1 MVYTEELRIKDEK
14 IDNAIKVLKN
24 EFVGIDEQIES
35 ILNNMRTWYLYP
47 NLQDRPLVI
56 SLWGL
61 TGVGKT
67 CVIKRIAELLD
78 IEKDM
83 VYFNFA
89 EIGECTSWEVE
100 NKLEE
105 ELSNDKSNRM
115 FIYDEFQYA
124 ATLDAMGNEKDKKSG
139 LKPFWELLDNGKIH
153 KRDNFW
159 VARQMYQ
166 LLRYF
171 IRINDF
177 EPMKIVNGE
186 WVNAE
191 ECLSGFN
198 HYERSK
204 FKNYFQW
211 EEKDKIGGNEED
223 AIEEFDG
230 PMSNE
235 RYETLVDENSHNTF
249 FIRQSYIE
257 RLMNLLDQN
266 ENTSS
271 DILDFHHRITKMNI
285 DEIIELI
292 DSACNNAMKGY
303 DLDFKNSIIFVIGNL
318 DEAYEMALD
327 VDPDMSPDQFHKATK
342 NITIVDIKKALQ
354 QRFRNEQIARLG
366 NIHVIYPSFTS
377 DTFRKIIKLT
387 LDNYAKDV
395 FKLTGFKLTYDK
407 SLIDIIYKD
416 AVFPTHGTRPI
427 FSSVHEFV
435 KSKFPIIVHDIA
447 VIDNNT
453 DNIEINYSF
462 KRKNTIV
469 KAYNGSDLIYERKFK
484 EKLRLEELRK
494 STKDEEQALVAVHE
508 SGHFVMYAKLHNK
521 LPEKVCSRTT
531 DKSTGGFL
539 LKDVD
544 DYNGIETKEE
554 LMNDIK
560 IALGGY
566 VAETVVFGYRNI
578 SNGAQSDLRTA
589 TKIASRIVRD
599 YGMDNFDC
607 AVTTYLMNAIEM
619 NDNGGILFDSNISD
633 TNSKIKR
640 IIGICRDEVQATFQD
655 LVWKNMLKKSA
666 EYLAVHSSMPKN
678 KMNEIY
684 DEIPDKYKKTDNTD
698 TFYRDKLKNF

>member
-1 MVYTEELRIKDEK
+1 MIYTEELRNKDKK
-14 IDNAIKVLKN
+14 IDEAIKVLKE
-24 EFVGIDEQIES
+24 EFIGIDEQIES
-35 ILNNMRTWYLYP
+35 ILNNVRAWYLYP

-67 CVIKRIAELLD
+67 CVVKRIAELLD

-89 EIGECTSWEVE
+89 EIGECTSWEIE

-177 EPMKIVNGE
+177 EPMKVVNGE

-211 EEKDKIGGNEED
+211 EEKNKIGGNEGD

-257 RLMNLLDQN
+257 KLMNLLDQN
-266 ENTSS
+266 GNTSS
-271 DILDFHHRITKMNI
+271 DILDFHHRLTKMNI

-292 DSACNNAMKGY
+292 DSACDNAMKGY

-377 DTFRKIIKLT
+377 DTFRKIIKLA

-395 FKLTGFKLTYDK
+395 FELTGFKLTYDK

-447 VIDNNT
+447 LTGNDT
-453 DNIEINYSF
+453 STIEINYSF

-469 KAYNGSDLIYERKFK
+469 KAYKGNDLIYERKFK

-531 DKSTGGFL
+531 DKGTGGFL

-578 SNGAQSDLRTA
+578 SNGAQSDLRKA

-607 AVTTYLMNAIEM
+607 AVTSYLMNATEL
-619 NDNGGILFDSNISD
+619 NENGGILFDANIND

-640 IIGICRDEVQATFQD
+640 IIGICRDEVQSTFQND
-655 LVWKNMLKKSA
+655 VWKKMLKSSA
-666 EYLAVHSSMPKN
+666 EYLAVHSSIPKK
-678 KMNEIY
+678 KMGEIY
-684 DEIPDKYKKTDNTD
+684 DEIPDKYKKNDNCD

>member
-14 IDNAIKVLKN
+14 IDNAIKVLKK
-24 EFVGIDEQIES
+24 EFIGIDEQIES

-67 CVIKRIAELLD
+67 CVVKRIGELLD

-89 EIGECTSWEVE
+89 EIGECTSWEIE

-191 ECLSGFN
+191 ECLSGFTY
-198 HYERSK
+198 YERSK

-211 EEKDKIGGNEED
+211 QEKEKCEDIDKEVV
-223 AIEEFDG
+223 EEFDS

-235 RYETLVDENSHNTF
+235 KYESLIDENSHNTF

-257 RLMNLLDQN
+257 KLMNILDQN
-266 ENTSS
+266 SNTAS
-271 DILDFHHRITKMNI
+271 DILDFHYRLTKMNI
-285 DEIIELI
+285 NEIIDLI

-303 DLDFKNSIIFVIGNL
+303 DLDFRNSIIFVIGNL

-342 NITIVDIKKALQ
+342 NITIIDIKKALQ

-377 DTFRKIIKLT
+377 DTFRKIIKLA
-387 LDNYAKDV
+387 LNNYAIDV
-395 FKLTGFKLTYDK
+395 FGLTGYTLTYDK
-407 SLIDIIYKD
+407 SLVDIIYKD

-427 FSSVHEFV
+427 FSSIHEFV

-447 VIDNNT
+447 SICNEDNLV
-453 DNIEINYSF
+453 INYSF
-462 KRKNTIV
+462 KRNNTIV
-469 KAYNGSDLIYERKFK
+469 SVYNKNKEKIYERKFK

-508 SGHFVMYAKLHNK
+508 SGHFVMYAKLNGK

-531 DKSTGGFL
+531 DKSNGGFL

-554 LMNDIK
+554 LMNAIK
-560 IALGGY
+560 ISLGGY
-566 VAETVVFGYRNI
+566 VAETVVFGYKNI
-578 SNGAQSDLRTA
+578 SSGAQSDLRTA

-607 AVTTYLMNAIEM
+607 VVTSYLMNAIEE
-619 NDNGGILFDSNISD
+619 NEHGGILFDANIAD
-633 TNSKIKR
+633 TNNKIKR
-640 IIGICRDEVQATFQD
+640 IIAICRDDVQSTFQNE
-655 LVWKNMLKKSA
+655 VWKKMLKTSA
-666 EYLAVHSSMPKN
+666 EYLAVHSSMPKK

-684 DEIPDKYKKTDNTD
+684 DEIPDEYKKNDNYD

>member
-1 MVYTEELRIKDEK
+1 MIYTEELRNKDKK
-14 IDNAIKVLKN
+14 IDEAIEVLKN
-24 EFVGIDEQIES
+24 EFIGIDEQIES

-47 NLQDRPLVI
+47 DLQDRPLVI

-67 CVIKRIAELLD
+67 CVVKRIAELLGL
-78 IEKDM
+78 EQDM
-83 VYFNFA
+83 IYFNFA
-89 EIGECTSWEVE
+89 EIGECTSWEIE

-105 ELSNDKSNRM
+105 ELSNDRPNRM

-159 VARQMYQ
+159 AARQMNQ
-166 LLRYF
+166 MLRYF
-171 IRINDF
+171 MRINDY
-177 EPMKIVNGE
+177 EPMKIVNGV

-191 ECLSGFN
+191 ECLSGFTY
-198 HYERSK
+198 YERSK

-211 EEKDKIGGNEED
+211 EDFEKRDVTDNEITED
-223 AIEEFDG
+223 EDMPRCE
-230 PMSNE
+230 SW
-235 RYETLVDENSHNTF
+235 VDENSNNTF

-257 RLMNLLDQN
+257 KLMNLLDQN
-266 ENTSS
+266 CNTSS
-271 DILDFHHRITKMNI
+271 DILDFHNKLYSMGITDII
-285 DEIIELI
+285 DLI
-292 DSACNNAMKGY
+292 DTACNNAMKGY
-303 DLDFKNSIIFVIGNL
+303 DIDFKNSIIFVIGNL

-377 DTFRKIIKLT
+377 EAFRKIIKLI

-395 FKLTGFKLTYDK
+395 HRVTGYTLTYDK
-407 SLIDIIYKD
+407 SLVDIIYKD

-435 KSKFPIIVHDIA
+435 KSKFPLIVHDIA
-447 VIDNNT
+447 SICNEEDLV
-453 DNIEINYSF
+453 INYSF
-462 KRKNTIV
+462 HRKNTIV
-469 KAYNGSDLIYERKFK
+469 KVYNKNNEIVYERKFK

-508 SGHFVMYAKLHNK
+508 SGHFVMYAKLHGK
-521 LPEKVCSRTT
+521 MPEKLCSKTI
-531 DKSTGGFL
+531 DKNTGGFL
-539 LKDVD
+539 LKDSD
-544 DYNGIETKEE
+544 DYGGIESKEE

-566 VAETVVFGYRNI
+566 VAETTVFGYKNI
-578 SNGAQSDLRTA
+578 SNGAQGDLRTA

-599 YGMDNFDC
+599 FGMDNFDC
-607 AVTTYLMNAIEM
+607 AVTTYMMNATEL
-619 NDNGGILFDSNISD
+619 NESGGILFDADIHN
-633 TNSKIKR
+633 TNEKIKR
-640 IIGICRDEVQATFQD
+640 IISICRNDVQTTFNTD
-655 LVWKNMLKKSA
+655 VWKNMLKQSA
-666 EYLAVHSSMPKN
+666 EYLAVHSSMPKK
-678 KMNEIY
+678 KMNELY
-684 DEIPDKYKKTDNTD
+684 DNVPDQYKQIDSKD